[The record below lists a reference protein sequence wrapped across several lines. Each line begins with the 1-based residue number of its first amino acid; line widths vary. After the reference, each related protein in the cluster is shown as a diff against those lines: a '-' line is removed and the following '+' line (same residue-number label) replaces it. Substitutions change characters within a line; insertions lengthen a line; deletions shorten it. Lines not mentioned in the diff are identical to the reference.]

1 MTTRKAYPHLT
12 TEVSVNP
19 WFEDLLDQYG
29 RTRDPRLRDHIR
41 DQYQAMQKW
50 LITHGLECGR
60 DYQATDSGY
69 RFATPAQALM
79 FVLANSH
86 RANSI

>member
-1 MTTRKAYPHLT
+1 M
-12 TEVSVNP
+12 TEVRVDP
-19 WFEDLLDQYG
+19 WFEDLFDRYQ
-29 RTRDPRLRDHIR
+29 RTRDLSLRDHIR
-41 DQYQAMQKW
+41 DQYQAMHTW

-69 RFATPAQALM
+69 RFSTPAQALM

-86 RANSI
+86 RAHQR